1 MKGLR
6 GKIALVTGASRGIGA
21 ATFVRLRE
29 EGATVIG
36 TDLSPSTDDILQHD
50 VAREESWA
58 AIHSH
63 VADQH
68 GTLDILVNVA
78 GILREAPL
86 AETTENLWDGVVN
99 TNLKGTFLGCRQF
112 VDLLSRDGGAIINLA
127 SIDGLR
133 GSFNHIA
140 YAATKGGIA
149 AMSRAMAVE
158 LADRGIRVNALAP
171 GTVDTPLVQ
180 KMLSGE
186 GDVDAAR
193 KKRGLMHPLG
203 RISTAEEQAAA
214 IAFLASEEASSITG
228 VTLSVDGGRAIR

>member
-21 ATFVRLRE
+21 ATVVRLRK

-36 TDLSPSTDDILQHD
+36 TDLTPSTDDILEHN
-50 VAREESWA
+50 VASAESWA
-58 AIHSH
+58 VVHGH
-63 VADQH
+63 VRGQH

-86 AETTENLWDGVVN
+86 ADISDGHWESVVD

-112 VDLLSRDGGAIINLA
+112 LDLLSLNGGSIVNLA

-149 AMSRAMAVE
+149 AMTRAMAVE
-158 LADRGIRVNALAP
+158 LAPQGIRVNSLAP

-180 KMLSGE
+180 KMFTDE
-186 GDVDAAR
+186 GDIDAAR
-193 KKRGLMHPLG
+193 KKRDKLHPLG
-203 RISTAEEQAAA
+203 RISTADEQAAA
-214 IAFLASEEASSITG
+214 IAFLASDEASFITG